1 MRKSVDEGLTGT
13 DDPCIVKGSGALA
26 PVTKRRRFLIIE
38 IEIGDVRGDSLIR
51 RFSGRRGESTLTFSI
66 VIRIRCHARQR
77 GSVSRELINSIG
89 EFDPGSGRTLAAC
102 LTHASGAT
110 NQASAWGKA
119 ANG

>member
-1 MRKSVDEGLTGT
+1 MRAGSESCAAAAYGRAQVRPFVASLWRSTKGPEQTRQVRISQVYARAKRLDNSLDLTVDPAGTGLPSRRPDAG
-13 DDPCIVKGSGALA
+13 GSAVGADTT
-26 PVTKRRRFLIIE
+26 PDF
-38 IEIGDVRGDSLIR
+38 
-51 RFSGRRGESTLTFSI
+51 
-66 VIRIRCHARQR
+66 H
-77 GSVSRELINSIG
+77 G